1 METANNVRAAEIM
14 CRVLEM
20 TAFMFGEP
28 VPNEEFDDA
37 MLGGD
42 LLRASISFRGKFDGI
57 LCIAVPAEMCK
68 AIASSILGVDEDTPE
83 AEQKSVDALKEILN
97 MTCGNL
103 TTDLAGEDEVENL
116 TIPEVAALDRA
127 GWEDLKDQA
136 ETVTVM
142 ADQFPVL
149 VSLKLETP

>member
-1 METANNVRAAEIM
+1 
-14 CRVLEM
+14 
-20 TAFMFGEP
+20 
-28 VPNEEFDDA
+28 
-37 MLGGD
+37 
-42 LLRASISFRGKFDGI
+42 
-57 LCIAVPAEMCK
+57 MCK

-116 TIPEVAALDRA
+116 TIPEVAELDRS
-127 GWEDLKDQA
+127 GWEDLKEQA